1 MENSKDFK
9 YIKGRY
15 CCGEPAHI
23 YFYSDVDYW
32 SVEDF
37 IYEFKY
43 LMNYVEP
50 SEINI
55 HINSGGGNC
64 VDGISVFSLIQDCKI
79 PTKTINDGIAASM
92 ASVIWSAGDEQ
103 YMRDYAILMIHN
115 PFAESKAD
123 DPKTKQV
130 VEAFKK
136 QLSVIYQKRFGLD
149 EETVKDIMDGKE
161 GEDGTF
167 MSATEAV
174 EKGFVSQS
182 HIIETPQAV
191 KDQIAAVL
199 KGVSDPVTV
208 TAKIGAIASVFN
220 QSTTKKSNNNQ
231 SVLSTQNSK
240 TMNEEIKV
248 VAAILGLTGEMATQE
263 KVSASIKELLGI
275 KSKFEGMQT
284 ELAQVKNDLATTQ
297 TKLAGSETAVKN
309 LTKNLDE
316 AKASLKVYQ
325 DAEEAAKT
333 ARIEALVDEAIK
345 ACKISKESKDAWVNM
360 AKADFDTA
368 KTALDSIPARED
380 ISATIAGNKENQEN
394 AGKAPQTPM
403 EKEIQ
408 AKVKAVVGENF
419 QFAEPQF

>member
-1 MENSKDFK
+1 MDNKKDFK

-32 SVEDF
+32 SVDDF

-64 VDGISVFSLIQDCKI
+64 IDGISVFSMIQDCKI

-115 PFAESKAD
+115 PFAESGAND
-123 DPKTKQV
+123 AKTKQV

-149 EETVKDIMDGKE
+149 ETTVKDIMDGKE

-174 EKGFVSQS
+174 EKGFVSES
-182 HIIETPQAV
+182 HVIETPQV
-191 KDQIAAVL
+191 IKDKIAATLNGVENPLSVSAKIGEIAAV
-199 KGVSDPVTV
+199 
-208 TAKIGAIASVFN
+208 FN
-220 QSTTKKSNNNQ
+220 QASHKTNNNQ
-231 SVLSTQNSK
+231 NVLSTQNPNK
-240 TMNEEIKV
+240 MKEGITV
-248 VAAILGLTGEMATQE
+248 VAAILGLTGEEATQE

-275 KSKFEGMQT
+275 KGKYEGMQT
-284 ELAQVKNDLATTQ
+284 ELAKVKNDLTEAQ
-297 TKLAGSETAVKN
+297 TKLAGKEAAVQN

-325 DAEEAAKT
+325 DAEAAAKT
-333 ARIEALVDEAIK
+333 ARIEALVDDAIK

-380 ISATIAGNKENQEN
+380 IQGAIADNEDNQKN
-394 AGKAPQTPM
+394 AGKAPQTPL

-408 AKVKAVVGENF
+408 AKVEAVVGKEF
-419 QFAEPQF
+419 KFAEPNF

>member
-1 MENSKDFK
+1 MNNSKDFK
-9 YIKGRY
+9 YIKGEY

-23 YFYSDVDYW
+23 YFYSDVDCW
-32 SVEDF
+32 SVDDF

-167 MSATEAV
+167 MNATEAV

-182 HIIETPQAV
+182 HIIETPQTV

-199 KGVSDPVTV
+199 KGVIDPVSV

-220 QSTTKKSNNNQ
+220 QSTTKKSNNIQ

-263 KVSASIKELLGI
+263 KVSASIKELLDI

-284 ELAQVKNDLATTQ
+284 ELARVKNDLATTQ
-297 TKLAGSETAVKN
+297 TKLVGSETAVKN

-325 DAEEAAKT
+325 DAEAAAQT
-333 ARIEALVDEAIK
+333 ARIEALVDDAIK
-345 ACKISKESKDAWVNM
+345 ACKISKESKEAWVNM

-380 ISATIAGNKENQEN
+380 IQATIAGDKENQEN

-408 AKVKAVVGENF
+408 AKVKSVVGETF
-419 QFAEPQF
+419 KYLEPQF